1 VVDCAGK
8 PVHTYFMNKN
18 ASQLNAE
25 LNDYRAL
32 AMTDLSA
39 EREEMVWEIIFKLED
54 ALKALV

>member
-1 VVDCAGK
+1 VPGN